1 MAPRSV
7 LHGDAALRWEL
18 WGGGGPG
25 REKVG
30 DTRREKPPPSCLSL
44 KMGHY
49 LECWRL
55 CKWGCSEG

>member
-30 DTRREKPPPSCLSL
+30 DTRREKPPPFVFITKNGALFGML
-44 KMGHY
+44 APLQMG
-49 LECWRL
+49 LQ
-55 CKWGCSEG
+55 